1 MKKGII
7 CIRKYELIDEIYKQE
22 INLKLFEDEIR
33 EAYEEV
39 VDKRVELLV
48 YPKSYLVVGSI
59 TPAELRK
66 AGRIICKNPKI
77 GKCCQRCGT
86 GNRLVKR
93 TGFIKITKRQLEE
106 IYNIFEED
114 EEK

>member
-1 MKKGII
+1 MKKKII
-7 CIRKYELIDEIYKQE
+7 GIRKYELIDEIYKQE

-39 VDKRVELLV
+39 VDKKVEILI

-59 TPAELRK
+59 TSVDLRK
-66 AGRIICKNPKI
+66 AGRLICKNPKI
-77 GKCCQRCGT
+77 GKCCQKCGT

-106 IYNIFEED
+106 IFYIFEED
-114 EEK
+114 KSE